1 MAFGFG
7 IASHIAVSRE
17 LELSR
22 HFHESAATRAL
33 PAAVTTA
40 AHDVAAGS
48 TMACQRFLNRTSLR
62 FQEKER
68 WETPQPIITSIG

>member
-1 MAFGFG
+1 M
-7 IASHIAVSRE
+7 SHVHVSDMPT
-17 LELSR
+17 
-22 HFHESAATRAL
+22 TRAL